1 MVDQLLT
8 LAVQHYVIAG
18 FLAII
23 AGVLLNVAI
32 TAGPEIV
39 QSMRWH
45 KLY

>member
-1 MVDQLLT
+1 MVDELLT
-8 LAVQHYVIAG
+8 LAVRHYMIVG

-23 AGVLLNVAI
+23 VGVLLNVAI